1 MSLITVRRPCAS
13 LAVGRKA
20 GCGRTP
26 ISIWVWSA
34 RRSRL
39 SGSLGGRSIALR
51 SAPRIPRFY
60 VGEQGAQVWKDWALP
75 AVGSVA
81 EEAGLTADPIE
92 GVWLDQL
99 NYLAP
104 RAYTFTPYW
113 GEAADPA
120 VRKVL
125 ETAILV
131 PDADIHATLTQAAQ
145 EAQDQL
151 ELAQ

>member
-1 MSLITVRRPCAS
+1 M
-13 LAVGRKA
+13 
-20 GCGRTP
+20 
-26 ISIWVWSA
+26 
-34 RRSRL
+34 
-39 SGSLGGRSIALR
+39 
-51 SAPRIPRFY
+51 
-60 VGEQGAQVWKDWALP
+60 
-75 AVGSVA
+75 A

-131 PDADIHATLTQAAQ
+131 PDADIQATLTQAAQ